1 MNTTTKTFEE
11 MALLQIEQWREGKS
25 PSTNANYLT
34 ALRSFAD
41 FAEGK
46 VITLDDL
53 NEPLIKAYEHWL
65 RGKDLCLNT
74 ISCYMRSLRSLYHQV
89 GGEGDPFQN
98 VFTGMMKTEKRA
110 IAVDDINRLRRL
122 KLRKGSRLEL
132 TRDIFLFSIYTLGM
146 PFVDVAYLRKQ
157 NLRDGAIVY
166 MRHKTQQIV
175 HVPLEPCMTE
185 IIQKYES
192 DERDYLF
199 PIIRDRRKSYQ
210 QYRIC
215 LGVYNKKL
223 KELGKL
229 AGIKANLT
237 SYVVRHTWASL
248 AYEKNVDLNV
258 ISKALGHTNTQT
270 TQIYIREINDERLA
284 EANHALLSSFL
295 E

>member
-223 KELGKL
+223 KELGQL
-229 AGIKANLT
+229 AGTKANLT

>member
-110 IAVDDINRLRRL
+110 ITIDDINRLRRL

-185 IIQKYES
+185 IIRKYES

>member
-122 KLRKGSRLEL
+122 KLRKGSRIEL

>member
-248 AYEKNVDLNV
+248 AYEKNIDLCV
-258 ISKALGHTNTQT
+258 ISKALGHTNTQF

-284 EANHALLSSFL
+284 EANHALLSSFF